1 MKVSLALA
9 VDNTRPSAPLRG
21 YRDSLT
27 SGKCQRCRAPGVRT
41 VGVRRF
47 EEPRFKRLALCPGCI
62 ELAHVQGF
70 AVLS

>member
-21 YRDSLT
+21 YRQSMT
-27 SGKCQRCRAPGVRT
+27 EGRCQRCRASGVRT
-41 VGVRRF
+41 VGVRRAS
-47 EEPRFKRLALCPGCI
+47 ELCFKRLALCPACI
-62 ELAHVQGF
+62 ELARAQGF